1 MAVTG
6 SNDIGGNRL
15 TLLARA
21 GELLSSPGAGE
32 QTLERLAALLVTGFA
47 DWCAIDVVR
56 DDGSIAAVATAPH
69 AGPPLR
75 ADRPHGPAV
84 VMRTGEPELLT
95 RVTDEYLPGATS
107 YMCVPLMSREQPWG
121 AITLTTVG
129 DRRFGPTDLDLAAEL
144 ARRAATTVETS
155 RLLLSLANSEE
166 RYRLLFEANPLPMWV
181 YDAETLRFLGVNEA
195 AVRHYGYPRQEFLGM
210 DITEIRPR
218 DEVEAL
224 LADLA
229 RRGGPGSPS
238 AATWRHRTKDG
249 SLIDVEITAGK
260 VMFEGRPAALVLSHD
275 VTERLQLE
283 ERLAQAEKMEAI
295 GRRAGGVA
303 HDFNNLL
310 TVISGYTEILLSRP
324 ET

>member
-107 YMCVPLMSREQPWG
+107 YMCVPLMSRAQPWG
-121 AITLTTVG
+121 AITLTTAG
-129 DRRFGPTDLDLAAEL
+129 DRRFGPPDLDLAAEL

-155 RLLLSLANSEE
+155 RLLVSLANSEE

-181 YDAETLRFLGVNEA
+181 YEAETLRFLAVNEA
-195 AVRHYGYPRQEFLGM
+195 GVRH
-210 DITEIRPR
+210 
-218 DEVEAL
+218 
-224 LADLA
+224 
-229 RRGGPGSPS
+229 
-238 AATWRHRTKDG
+238 
-249 SLIDVEITAGK
+249 
-260 VMFEGRPAALVLSHD
+260 
-275 VTERLQLE
+275 
-283 ERLAQAEKMEAI
+283 
-295 GRRAGGVA
+295 
-303 HDFNNLL
+303 
-310 TVISGYTEILLSRP
+310 
-324 ET
+324 